1 MTERGD
7 TMMRHQGR
15 EERPARV
22 YFIDWLRVLA
32 VLLLFPF
39 HVLRVFNTADDPF
52 YVKADVLSQT
62 VTDVLWFI
70 SVWHMPLLFFLAG
83 CSTYYALR
91 TRRPGEY
98 AFERVSRLLVPL
110 VFGIFILIPPQ
121 TWYGARFNSG
131 YTESFGHY
139 LASGDFLQWNIQEGG
154 DYYGGFGV
162 GQLWFILFLF
172 FISLVAL
179 PLVSWAARGR
189 GTGWAQ
195 RWSRRL
201 SRPVWWVLP
210 VVLLFLADAVPELA
224 GQNFVYYLFLFLF
237 GFFAVCDPL
246 FVDSARRYRWPA
258 LVAGL
263 ALAVFWVLGA
273 DIRDPLPDPS
283 WQRALLTLL
292 GFAAVWLTIVGMMG
306 FGKRYLDKTSSA
318 LTYLAEASYPLYILH
333 QTVIVVLAFYIVQL
347 TLPIAVQAFLLFV
360 LAVAGAF
367 ALYEIVRRVTPL
379 RFLFGMRLHRRR
391 AGAVTAPTTD
401 SAGAG
406 REE

>member
-1 MTERGD
+1 M
-7 TMMRHQGR
+7 
-15 EERPARV
+15 
-22 YFIDWLRVLA
+22 
-32 VLLLFPF
+32 
-39 HVLRVFNTADDPF
+39 
-52 YVKADVLSQT
+52 
-62 VTDVLWFI
+62 
-70 SVWHMPLLFFLAG
+70 
-83 CSTYYALR
+83 
-91 TRRPGEY
+91 
-98 AFERVSRLLVPL
+98 
-110 VFGIFILIPPQ
+110 
-121 TWYGARFNSG
+121 
-131 YTESFGHY
+131 
-139 LASGDFLQWNIQEGG
+139 
-154 DYYGGFGV
+154 
-162 GQLWFILFLF
+162 
-172 FISLVAL
+172 
-179 PLVSWAARGR
+179 
-189 GTGWAQ
+189 
-195 RWSRRL
+195 
-201 SRPVWWVLP
+201 WWVLP

-347 TLPIAVQAFLLFV
+347 ALPIAVQAFLLFV

-391 AGAVTAPTTD
+391 AAAVTAPATD

-406 REE
+406 GEE